1 MAGGGPSTSLMAAP
15 PSSSTGSAIA
25 TDFGSLLADSS
36 ALLSSMA
43 AASSSTPSSASTMG
57 VGGGGGSPSAYF
69 GRRPDSQVTT
79 SYEEES
85 AAHRL
90 LAREGGGFDSAGLGR
105 RARELERRAHVN
117 GIDGHRTGGGARI
130 TGEEKKDGGTLGDEG
145 DDDDDDG
152 GATIGRRHPLANI
165 PRSDGTIGGL
175 LSAHHEHCVSSAMR
189 RSREWSAR
197 LARERVDERL
207 MRDWEERRERFLPG
221 SSSSIL
227 GRGYARSSSRGGGG
241 ATTTGVG
248 GGAIV
253 ASRVPLLSAGGES
266 PPPPASSSSE
276 NYCNNIVPHPQVLP
290 PGAEAIARSHLAAI
304 DGHLARRR
312 PAAAPA
318 TATTANAAAASSSD
332 DAVALLDSLEDGSKH
347 ENNLSPEVV
356 SGYANALSLVRS
368 IAGCRVRPAPAA
380 GEGPVPAAAA
390 GAVGACRHLALQFSS
405 HVGEVVREAEIGG
418 WSSASASA
426 FPTTATTGGVGGA
439 NARDICAYAAI
450 VAGRDVADGRGGV
463 WPRLFYCEFPPPV
476 YFPYHHFSRSFVI
489 EEPPP
494 PPKTLIFLT
503 VRLFPS
509 FPFSSRLPF
518 FWFGADIIQKA
529 CDAVT

>member
-1 MAGGGPSTSLMAAP
+1 MAAP
-15 PSSSTGSAIA
+15 PPSSTGSAIA

-43 AASSSTPSSASTMG
+43 AASSSIPSSASTMG
-57 VGGGGGSPSAYF
+57 VGGAGGSPSAYF

-105 RARELERRAHVN
+105 RARELERRAHVV
-117 GIDGHRTGGGARI
+117 GIDGHHRTGGGGARI
-130 TGEEKKDGGTLGDEG
+130 TTGEEKKDGGALGDGG
-145 DDDDDDG
+145 DDDDDDDDDD

-248 GGAIV
+248 GGAVV

-356 SGYANALSLVRS
+356 SGYASALSLVRS
-368 IAGCRVRPAPAA
+368 IAGCRVRPAPSA

-463 WPRLFYCEFPPPV
+463 WPRLFYCEFSPPSTFRIILFPVHLLSRRPPP
-476 YFPYHHFSRSFVI
+476 HFSNGT
-489 EEPPP
+489 
-494 PPKTLIFLT
+494 TLPL
-503 VRLFPS
+503 VAVS
-509 FPFSSRLPF
+509 VASPF
-518 FWFGADIIQKA
+518 FGGLGRALSKRPA
-529 CDAVT
+529 MR